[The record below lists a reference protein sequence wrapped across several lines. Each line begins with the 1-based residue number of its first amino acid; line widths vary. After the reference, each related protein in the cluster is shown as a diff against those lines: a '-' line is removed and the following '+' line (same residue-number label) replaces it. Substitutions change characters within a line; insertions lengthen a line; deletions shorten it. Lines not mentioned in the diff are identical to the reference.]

1 MFENFSGQHVDVA
14 KYFVASSFQQ
24 QWTVQ
29 VQYNTLAL
37 TEDMVKERISAAG
50 KEVGKSESLMEEEVT
65 LRLSAV
71 EGELTSDT
79 VEKLLLDQPGVR
91 RVQFDASN
99 AVAKVTYDPDLTC
112 ADLLVA
118 SVDETGLYKAEACT
132 PPATVRLKV
141 TGMTCVKCVTI
152 IQGAVGDME
161 GVSSVSVAREEG
173 EVVVVFD
180 SSRVTGGAICQVIG
194 RLVNGKFKATP
205 LGESVAE
212 EKSVVKTDPP
222 SDRLMEKPGDSE
234 QLRRCFLHIGGMTC
248 ASCVVAIEKHV
259 GKVEGVKSVLVALM
273 AAKAEVRS

>member
-1 MFENFSGQHVDVA
+1 M
-14 KYFVASSFQQ
+14 
-24 QWTVQ
+24 
-29 VQYNTLAL
+29 QYNTLAL
-37 TEDMVKERISAAG
+37 TEEMVRERISAAR

-65 LRLSAV
+65 LRLSAL
-71 EGELTSDT
+71 EGELTADT
-79 VEKLLLDQPGVR
+79 VEKLFFDQPGVR
-91 RVQFDASN
+91 GAQFDASN

-141 TGMTCVKCVTI
+141 TGMTCDKCVTI

-173 EVVVVFD
+173 EAVVVFD

-194 RLVNGKFKATP
+194 RLVNGKFKAIP
-205 LGESVAE
+205 LGEVVE
-212 EKSVVKTDPP
+212 EESKVKTDPLE
-222 SDRLMEKPGDSE
+222 RLPEKQRDLE
-234 QLRRCFLHIGGMTC
+234 QVRRCFLHIGGMTC

-259 GKVEGVKSVLVALM
+259 GKVDGVESVLVALM

>member
-1 MFENFSGQHVDVA
+1 M

-37 TEDMVKERISAAG
+37 TEDMVKERISAAEKEMG
-50 KEVGKSESLMEEEVT
+50 KGESLMEEEVT
-65 LRLSAV
+65 LRLSAL
-71 EGELTSDT
+71 EGELTADT
-79 VEKLLLDQPGVR
+79 VEKLFFDQPGVR
-91 RVQFDASN
+91 GAQFDTSN

-141 TGMTCVKCVTI
+141 TGMTCDKCVTI

-173 EVVVVFD
+173 EAVVVFD

-259 GKVEGVKSVLVALM
+259 GKVDGVKSVLVALM

>member
-1 MFENFSGQHVDVA
+1 MSVFSMLTLQNI
-14 KYFVASSFQQ
+14 FFASSLQ
-24 QWTVQ
+24 QWTIQ

-37 TEDMVKERISAAG
+37 TEDMVRERVGAAQN
-50 KEVGKSESLMEEEVT
+50 KVEKDESLMEEEVI

-71 EGELTSDT
+71 EGDLATDT
-79 VEKLLLDQPGVR
+79 VEKLLLDQPGVQK
-91 RVQFDASN
+91 VQFDISKAE
-99 AVAKVTYDPDLTC
+99 AKVTYDPDLTC

-118 SVDETGLYKAEACT
+118 SVDETGLFKAEACT

-141 TGMTCVKCVTI
+141 TGMTCDKCVTI

-173 EVVVVFD
+173 EAVVVFD

-194 RLVNGKFKATP
+194 RLVNGKFKATL
-205 LGESVAE
+205 LGEAVE
-212 EKSVVKTDPP
+212 ERSEVKTDPLDKLP
-222 SDRLMEKPGDSE
+222 ENQDDSE

-259 GKVEGVKSVLVALM
+259 GKVDGVKSVLVALM
-273 AAKAEVRS
+273 AAKAEVKS